1 MGRSFCKY
9 YLLFKLAVQSAVS
22 VDIAVAAVME
32 AGGTAFV
39 ASSGGDMVRDLDRV
53 GARHFKMPVH
63 SKNPLR
69 MWLNSRR
76 LIKIIREFD
85 VQIVHAR
92 SRAPAWSCRAA
103 CLKTGAHFITTF
115 MGPIISIPA

>member
-1 MGRSFCKY
+1 MVLHVFPALQTGGAERGC
-9 YLLFKLAVQSAVS
+9 
-22 VDIAVAAVME
+22 VDIAVAVME

-76 LIKIIREFD
+76 LIKIIREFWNSMEVEVVGNYKD
-85 VQIVHAR
+85 
-92 SRAPAWSCRAA
+92 SMLGSE
-103 CLKTGAHFITTF
+103 FF
-115 MGPIISIPA
+115 FD